1 MRCVHRILS
10 VLSTARSRPEASAAA
25 ASAGKPPGRGI
36 AGECRGSVDTGDA
49 PDSLDFVPIPAAVR
63 YRTTVEYDGAR
74 FSGYQVQPS
83 ARTVQGAIESR
94 LERLFDR
101 AVRVHAAGRTDAGV
115 HAMGQEIAFDAPAG
129 WNAPELS
136 RALNSLLPDDIVAR
150 DLRQSAPEFHPRFDA
165 TGRRYEYYL
174 GPPTAGPLRVAR
186 VWAPDETP
194 DLERLEEASALLVG
208 RGSFAEL
215 SKAGQ
220 PDLGTECTIELAE
233 WTRTGLGDLR
243 FTIVADRFLHRMVR
257 YVVGALVD
265 VGIGSRD
272 IDEWI
277 GLLRE
282 QGSRPPEPAPAR
294 ALYLT
299 GVRYPEGWNRDA
311 GVPGLWPV
319 PHRGQAD
326 SCGHDATT
334 ETV

>member
-1 MRCVHRILS
+1 M
-10 VLSTARSRPEASAAA
+10 
-25 ASAGKPPGRGI
+25 
-36 AGECRGSVDTGDA
+36 
-49 PDSLDFVPIPAAVR
+49 PIPAAVR
-63 YRTTVEYDGAR
+63 FRATVEYDGAK
-74 FSGYQVQPS
+74 FSGYQVQTS

-94 LERLFDR
+94 LTRLFDC
-101 AVRVHAAGRTDAGV
+101 APRVHAAGRTDAGV
-115 HAMGQEIAFDAPAG
+115 HATGQEIAFDAPRR
-129 WNAPELS
+129 WKAPELS
-136 RALNSLLPDDIVAR
+136 RALNSLLPDDIAVR
-150 DLRQSAPEFHPRFDA
+150 NLRQSAPEFHPRFDA
-165 TGRRYEYYL
+165 TGRRYEYYI
-174 GPPTAGPLRVAR
+174 GPPATGPLRIAR

-194 DLERLEEASALLVG
+194 DLERLMEASALLIG

-257 YVVGALVD
+257 YVVGALVA
-265 VGIGSRD
+265 VGLGSRD
-272 IDEWI
+272 IGEWT

-282 QGSRPPEPAPAR
+282 QGARPPEPAPAR

-319 PHRGQAD
+319 PHGGQAD
-326 SCGHDATT
+326 SSIDDTTT